1 VSRTTKHI
9 DTLYTIF
16 SLRTCLKDRLICF
29 HDLVNIYYICN
40 VILHE
45 LIGLMIRTACDV
57 PFVIADVN
65 LTIIKR
71 MFVVLYTHVMSGM

>member
-1 VSRTTKHI
+1 
-9 DTLYTIF
+9 
-16 SLRTCLKDRLICF
+16 
-29 HDLVNIYYICN
+29 
-40 VILHE
+40 
-45 LIGLMIRTACDV
+45 MIRTACDV